1 MIKSDHIMNMHLTND
16 THFRFMFSDC
26 TWINDRRIIQA
37 TNLSAD
43 FPQLFLNWISKYEL
57 VHGQGTYQL
66 SGRTDCLQGTWPQCV
81 DGANSKSQCTDF
93 FRNIVNVH
101 FHVSPLQIALIMLMI
116 NCVSNQCIQN
126 VYYKFQL
133 QKFSTA
139 LWIVTFTTTL
149 ILILVWRT
157 FCGAKQG
164 FAKQ

>member
-1 MIKSDHIMNMHLTND
+1 MKSDHNMNLYLTND
-16 THFRFMFSDC
+16 THFWFIFSDC
-26 TWINDRRIIQA
+26 SWINDRRIIQA

-43 FPQLFLNWISKYEL
+43 FFQLCLNLVSKYEL

-81 DGANSKSQCTDF
+81 DGAYSRSQCTDF

-101 FHVSPLQIALIMLMI
+101 FRVSPLQIALIMLML
-116 NCVSNQCIQN
+116 NCVSNQCVQN
-126 VYYKFQL
+126 VYYEYRL

-139 LWIVTFTTTL
+139 LWIVMFTTTI
-149 ILILVWRT
+149 ILILVWRK